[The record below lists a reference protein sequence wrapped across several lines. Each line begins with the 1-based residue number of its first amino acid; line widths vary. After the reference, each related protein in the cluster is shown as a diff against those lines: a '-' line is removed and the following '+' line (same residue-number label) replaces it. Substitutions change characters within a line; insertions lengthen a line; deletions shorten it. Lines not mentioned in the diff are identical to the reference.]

1 MKSCFLSYCTRI
13 LSPPTLNS
21 IAYYF
26 LSPTPFICL
35 LKRLFNGLMKT
46 EIFLANREIVIN
58 DAIYQC
64 QIKFLLEVKPFIK
77 GSESSAVAAH
87 LFLETQ
93 GLPYLKIEEQY
104 IEICLIGSTKR
115 PFEFWKTALIVVNMG
130 SFKAMAYL
138 V

>member
-1 MKSCFLSYCTRI
+1 M
-13 LSPPTLNS
+13 
-21 IAYYF
+21 
-26 LSPTPFICL
+26 
-35 LKRLFNGLMKT
+35 MKT

-64 QIKFLLEVKPFIK
+64 QIKFLLEIKPFIK

-87 LFLETQ
+87 LFLEIK
-93 GLPYLKIEEQY
+93 GLPYLKTEEQY
-104 IEICLIGSTKR
+104 IEICLIDSTKK
-115 PFEFWKTALIVVNMG
+115 PFEFWKTTLIVVNMG